1 MGVIVFLTS
10 LVAAALEPAE
20 GPESLQIPYEST
32 SEFDELLRTADDAMM
47 ADYMQRA
54 DSVFIGRIVAVRGDP
69 SVQGHQ
75 QIATLLIQER
85 LRGKAVGLVEFSVP
99 LQRHAGRSQPALIEG
114 YQMLIFLDDAGRL
127 LDDEGLFFVEG
138 GFAWRNRTDRVFL
151 RPSVDRIWSED
162 IDPTA
167 DYVTFPLA
175 IVRTQVTDSG
185 RRRWW
190 AASR

>member
-1 MGVIVFLTS
+1 MIVFLTS

-20 GPESLQIPYEST
+20 GPESLLIPYEST
-32 SEFDELLRTADDAMM
+32 SELDELLRTADEAMM

-54 DSVFIGRIVAVRGDP
+54 DSVLIGQIVAVRGDP
-69 SVQGHQ
+69 SVLGQ
-75 QIATLLIQER
+75 QEIATLLIKER
-85 LRGKAVGLVEFSVP
+85 LRGRSVGLVEFTVP
-99 LQRHAGRSQPALIEG
+99 LQRHVGRVQPSLIEG
-114 YQMLIFLDDAGRL
+114 YEMLIFLDKSGQL
-127 LDDEGLFFVEG
+127 LDGEGLFFLEG

-151 RPSVDRIWSED
+151 RPSIDRIWDDS
-162 IDPTA
+162 IDPTE

-175 IVRTQVTDSG
+175 ILRSQVTEGS